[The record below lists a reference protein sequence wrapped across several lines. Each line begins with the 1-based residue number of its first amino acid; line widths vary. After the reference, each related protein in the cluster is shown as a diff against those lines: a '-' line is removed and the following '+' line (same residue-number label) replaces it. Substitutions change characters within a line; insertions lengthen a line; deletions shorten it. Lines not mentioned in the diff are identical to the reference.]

1 MSYNQIASSAAA
13 LALNASNPATSNVE
27 RQAHYDVPIGT
38 APTFVPFSG
47 TTERLSILFSAGG
60 PGIDTS
66 PYKIQISY
74 KRIGNPTGNLS
85 FGIRKANDDFVLLM
99 EHPISEPKNDG
110 IITVTLDNGYHTG
123 FANMYQ
129 MQANDKVSV
138 EMTPNDTNTIELACS
153 STESLPSGFVSQSYD
168 GSYGATTDPLAFKI
182 TSRVLVAV

>member
-1 MSYNQIASSAAA
+1 MSVYETKASAAA
-13 LALNASNPATSNVE
+13 LALNQTTPATHNVE
-27 RQAHYDVPIGT
+27 RQSHYDVSVGT

-60 PGIDTS
+60 SGIDSS

-74 KRIGNPTGNLS
+74 RRIGNPTGNLS
-85 FGIRKANDDFVLLM
+85 MGIRKANDDFVLLM
-99 EHPISEPKNDG
+99 EHPLDEPKSEG

-129 MQANDKVSV
+129 MQANDKVSI
-138 EMTPNDTNTIELACS
+138 EMTPDDTNTIELACS
-153 STESLPSGFVSQSYD
+153 STEVLPSGFVSQLYD
-168 GSYGATTDPLAFKI
+168 GSYGATTDPLAVKI